1 MNNEV
6 VFTVIILYIIC
17 ICIITFNIYSLTKLA
32 NIIEIEKS
40 IEINNSIK
48 NVYFYC
54 IISIIIYI
62 INAIII
68 YNSIINKN
76 KIIKLITF
84 FVFLMILFSCYGI
97 YVISKYYFYDNN
109 KNYNYRSKTGLNLI
123 IYGND
128 YSLNKIIVSKSDYY
142 IIIIYTIIYYILYI
156 LLILL
161 PIIFMKKKFNSLN
174 KELNYR

>member
-1 MNNEV
+1 MGEEA
-6 VFTVIILYIIC
+6 VFTVIMLYIIC

-32 NIIEIEKS
+32 NIIEIKKS
-40 IEINNSIK
+40 IEVNNSIK

-97 YVISKYYFYDNN
+97 YIISKYNFYD
-109 KNYNYRSKTGLNLI
+109 NYRSKTGLDLI
-123 IYGND
+123 IYSND
-128 YSLNKIIVSKSDYY
+128 YSLNKRIISKSDYY

-161 PIIFMKKKFNSLN
+161 PIIFMKKKFNSLF
-174 KELNYR
+174 KELNNR

>member
-1 MNNEV
+1 MNDEA
-6 VFTVIILYIIC
+6 VFTVLMLYIIC

-32 NIIEIEKS
+32 NIIEIKKS
-40 IEINNSIK
+40 IEVNNSIK

-97 YVISKYYFYDNN
+97 YVISKYYLYDNN
-109 KNYNYRSKTGLNLI
+109 KNKNYNYNYRSKTGLELI
-123 IYGND
+123 INDND
-128 YSLNKIIVSKSDYY
+128 YNLNKIVVTKSDYY

-161 PIIFMKKKFNSLN
+161 PIIFIKKKY
-174 KELNYR
+174 NYLSK